1 MIANGFAYC
10 GDAGVQWGITSE
22 LVGPALLKEFVFGDD
37 AVAMGKEVRE
47 HLKYFG
53 AERYRLPSTEQFVAC
68 SVEHTVAEGIA
79 HDFALLASRKAHCI
93 AGALSAWN
101 AAREAPGALECA
113 TVMGKRVIPA

>member
-1 MIANGFAYC
+1 MIANGFTYC
-10 GDAGVQWGITSE
+10 GDAGMQWGITSE

-37 AVAMGKEVRE
+37 AVTMGKEVRE

-53 AERYRLPSTEQFVAC
+53 AERYRLPGTEQFVAC

-93 AGALSAWN
+93 VPAPSQHGTKPERRQAPWSA
-101 AAREAPGALECA
+101 R
-113 TVMGKRVIPA
+113 R